1 VEKMSDSYLKP
12 KNNTQSNL
20 KNEKNTNEEKLSMT
34 GKTQE
39 EIMPYLL
46 SGEPDDLSIDFIKE

>member
-1 VEKMSDSYLKP
+1 MSDSYLKP